1 MVLICVSL
9 ITKEVEHFCVLIG
22 YVDVFFCEFSVV
34 HFLLRGL
41 SFY

>member
-1 MVLICVSL
+1 MALICVSL

-22 YVDVFFCEFSVV
+22 SVGVFCAFSVV
-34 HFLLRGL
+34 HFLSSGL